1 MAIPLFTFDQ
11 SAFFEARL
19 PLPPGINHSY
29 KIVTIRATGCA
40 TLAASPALREFKRN
54 AELSLLAEAS
64 CQPEVLS
71 HIRAMNDK
79 GRKAPLRIELDFY
92 LPTMWRR
99 DVDGGEK
106 HAIDAVCR
114 HLGINDNQV
123 VETAARKFLDARNPR
138 VEVRLYCASEVL
150 SSSLLA

>member
-1 MAIPLFTFDQ
+1 MAIPLFTFDHPP
-11 SAFFEARL
+11 FFEARL
-19 PLPPGINHSY
+19 PLPPGINRSY
-29 KIVTIRATGCA
+29 KIVTVRVTGCA
-40 TLAASPALREFKRN
+40 TLAASPALRQFKRD

-64 CQPEVLS
+64 CQAEVLA
-71 HIRAMNDK
+71 HIRAMNEK
-79 GRKAPLRIELDFY
+79 GRKAPLRIEMDFH

-114 HLGINDNQV
+114 HLSINDNQV

-150 SSSLLA
+150 SSLLV